1 MIKLNATITAVG
13 GYIPEYVL
21 TNKILE
27 TMVETN
33 DEWIVSRTG
42 IKERRILK
50 GEGLGTS
57 YMAIKA
63 AQDLLQKSK
72 INPEEIDLVIV
83 GPEEPLVK
91 GLVDFLKR
99 DRIL

>member
-42 IKERRILK
+42 IKERRHIKKGDGNTTAIAPVQIAIL
-50 GEGLGTS
+50 GANT
-57 YMAIKA
+57 
-63 AQDLLQKSK
+63 
-72 INPEEIDLVIV
+72 NLVFSDIQ
-83 GPEEPLVK
+83 
-91 GLVDFLKR
+91 
-99 DRIL
+99 IIA